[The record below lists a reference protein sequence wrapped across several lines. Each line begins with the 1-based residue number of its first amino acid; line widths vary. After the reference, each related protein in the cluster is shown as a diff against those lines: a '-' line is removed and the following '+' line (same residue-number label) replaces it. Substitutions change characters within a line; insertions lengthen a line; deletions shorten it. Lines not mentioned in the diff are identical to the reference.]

1 MNCSRLRPFRLLPF
15 AFCLAVWSSAPAV
28 AQQRPLQTEDPE
40 TIGAG
45 RILLEAGLDYNRDV
59 NLPVSGLRGNMLTV
73 PAVGVSLGVSSIAEI
88 QMHVGGY
95 QRLSITDRNPNAPF
109 ADFLQIDGDQTDDL
123 EDMHIGA
130 KVRLLSETASRP
142 SIGTRFSTR
151 LPNAGNESGL
161 GKDMQDFETSVLIAK
176 TVQSVRVVGNVGLLM
191 LGNPTQ
197 PAAQDDLLFY
207 NLSVARAISS
217 AAEVVGEFAGRA
229 NFANTTTVG
238 AEDRGLL
245 RFGLRYTYATVRVDA
260 GILLGLTPRDPEFGV
275 TTGFTWVF
283 NAVQIP

>member
-1 MNCSRLRPFRLLPF
+1 LTINRGIVNCALLIVHFLCAIPVF
-15 AFCLAVWSSAPAV
+15 

-40 TIGAG
+40 TIGSG
-45 RILLEAGLDYNRDV
+45 RILIEAGIDYNRDV
-59 NLPVSGLRGNMLTV
+59 NLPVSGLRGNLFTV
-73 PAVGVSLGVSSIAEI
+73 PTLGVSLGVSSIAEI

-95 QRLSITDRNPNAPF
+95 QQMVITGRNPAAPF
-109 ADFLQIDGDQTDDL
+109 ASFLQIDGDETDDL

-130 KVRLLSETASRP
+130 KVRLLSETAGRP
-142 SIGTRFSTR
+142 SIATRFSTR

-176 TVQSVRVVGNVGLLM
+176 TVQSVRIVGNVGLLM

-207 NLSVARAISS
+207 NLSVARAISA
-217 AAEVVGEFAGRA
+217 AAEVVGEFVGRA
-229 NFANTTTVG
+229 NFANTTTPG

-245 RFGLRYTYATVRVDA
+245 RFGARYTYAGVRVDG
-260 GILLGLTPRDPEFGV
+260 GILLGLTPRDPEIGF
-275 TTGFTWVF
+275 TAGFTWVF
-283 NAVQIP
+283 NAVTIP